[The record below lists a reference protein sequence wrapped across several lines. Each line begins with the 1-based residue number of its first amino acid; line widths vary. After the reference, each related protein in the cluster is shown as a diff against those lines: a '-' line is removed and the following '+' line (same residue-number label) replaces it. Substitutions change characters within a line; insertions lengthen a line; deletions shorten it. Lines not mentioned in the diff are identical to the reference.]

1 MSKTASR
8 WIPLEASPETFSSW
22 ASAAGLVT
30 ASADFYDVY
39 GLDPELLMMVPKP
52 VKAVVFLFP
61 INETTEAKRGEED
74 EQIKAGD
81 QTETDPTVL
90 FIKQTIP
97 NACGTIGLLHA
108 ITNSDI
114 TIAPESPLAKFI
126 EQAIPLT
133 PERRAD
139 LLANTELFASIHA
152 STARAGQSN
161 VPDNLDTDLHFCA
174 FVQALRPSDKELR
187 LIELDGR
194 RAGPLD
200 RGPSKDL
207 LADVAKVVREYYIK
221 GSDSLNFNLIA
232 LASPDSE
239 E

>member
-1 MSKTASR
+1 MSKSISR
-8 WIPLEASPETFSSW
+8 WIPLEANPEIFSSW
-22 ASAAGLVT
+22 ASRAGLVT
-30 ASADFYDVY
+30 AHADFYDVY
-39 GLDPELLMMVPKP
+39 GLDPELLMMVPTP

-61 INETTEAKRGEED
+61 ISETTEAKRREED
-74 EQIKAGD
+74 EQIRVGS

-108 ITNSDI
+108 LANSDV

-133 PERRAD
+133 PEKRAD

-152 STARAGQSN
+152 STASTGQSS
-161 VPDNLDTDLHFCA
+161 VPANMETDFHFCA
-174 FVQALRPSDKELR
+174 FVQAPRSSDKELR

-194 RAGPLD
+194 RAGPVD
-200 RGPSKDL
+200 RGPSTEL
-207 LADVAKVVREYYIK
+207 LADVVRFVRENYIT
-221 GSDSLNFNLIA
+221 GSTSLNFSLIA
-232 LASPDSE
+232 LAFPQE
-239 E
+239 